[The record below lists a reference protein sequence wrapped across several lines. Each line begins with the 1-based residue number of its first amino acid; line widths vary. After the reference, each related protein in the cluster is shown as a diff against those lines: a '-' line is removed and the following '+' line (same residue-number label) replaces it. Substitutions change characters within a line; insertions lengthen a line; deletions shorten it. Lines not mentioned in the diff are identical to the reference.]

1 MFDFGDKWTAAEP
14 FESRALEIGDLT
26 IAIRTA
32 IPTHLVSGN
41 LAAGLAAFGLTR
53 KTLGANDVAGSGSHA
68 LAIARDRCL
77 VVSGDPR
84 SAPDGWLEG
93 GYFVTTMTG
102 GLIAVEIGGAG
113 LGRCF
118 AEATTLDFSQAM
130 RSAAIV
136 FAGITVY
143 ASWAD
148 DRRTFRLFIEAPM
161 LPFLCIWLGK
171 VAKADAL

>member
-14 FESRALEIGDLT
+14 FESRALEMGDLT
-26 IAIRTA
+26 ITIRTTLP
-32 IPTHLVSGN
+32 IHLVSGN

-53 KTLGANDVAGSGSHA
+53 KTLGANDAAGSGSHA

-113 LGRCF
+113 LSRCL
-118 AEATTLDFSQAM
+118 AEATTLDFTQAM

-136 FAGITVY
+136 FAGILAF
-143 ASWAD
+143 ASFAD

-161 LPFLCIWLGK
+161 LPALCRWLNA
-171 VAKADAL
+171 VADSGAA